1 MKPDRM
7 HSMIS
12 FDRHGR
18 GGGWRALP
26 VALALVL
33 SSGCMLGPNYVRP
46 ELQVPAEF
54 RGPTVDASQAESLAD
69 IEWFTLF
76 NDPELTELLRE
87 AVNQN
92 LDLQTALARVDEAR
106 ARARYQRSFLGPT
119 VQGSLSTTPSPGLP
133 GSNDSSY
140 SLGLALSWELDFFG
154 KLRRLSESA
163 RASLLST
170 EDGARATMSA
180 VVVQVASTWFTLLE
194 AEEQERIVEET
205 IASQEESL
213 ALVRLL
219 IKNGVASGAEEQ
231 QALSLLASTK
241 AQLPVVRQQRV
252 AVENTLSILLGRYPQ
267 SLQSRHARPPQG
279 HLPAGPTPPPAGV
292 PSILLERRPDV
303 HQAEQQL
310 HAATA
315 QIGAAI
321 ANRFPV
327 PSISLSGLFG
337 RVSTDLG
344 DLTSSDDSTKVV
356 SWGPGVSLP
365 LLDFGRGA
373 ANVGVA
379 RAQAAQAGFAY
390 RSIVLQAMREVSD
403 SLFAN
408 QHAAEAIVANE
419 ERVAAA
425 EETLRLQRLR
435 YRAGVVDYLDLLD
448 SERQQLAARLDLSNA
463 RLNKANSYL
472 NLYRALGGGWSDDA
486 LLQAHAGTGEEPR
499 KE

>member
-7 HSMIS
+7 HSAIS
-12 FDRHGR
+12 SGVHGR
-18 GGGWRALP
+18 GGGWRVLP

-46 ELQVPAEF
+46 DLQVPAEF
-54 RGPTVDASQAESLAD
+54 RGPSVDAAQAESLAD
-69 IEWFTLF
+69 LEWFALF
-76 NDPELTELLRE
+76 NDPELTALLRE
-87 AVNQN
+87 AVDQN

-106 ARARYQRSFLGPT
+106 ASARYQRSFLGPT
-119 VQGSLSTTPSPGLP
+119 IGGQLSTTPQPGLA

-154 KLRRLSESA
+154 KLRRLSESS
-163 RASLLST
+163 RASLLAT

-205 IASQEESL
+205 VVSQEESL

-241 AQLPVVRQQRV
+241 AQLPLVRQQRV
-252 AVENTLSILLGRYPQ
+252 AAENTLSILLGRYPQ
-267 SLQSRHARPPQG
+267 SLESRHARPPQG

-292 PSILLERRPDV
+292 PSALLERRPDV

-327 PSISLSGLFG
+327 PSISLTGLFG

-344 DLTSSDDSTKVV
+344 DLTSSDGSTKVV

-365 LLDFGRGA
+365 LLDFGRGI
-373 ANVGVA
+373 ANVDIA
-379 RAQAAQAGFAY
+379 RAQTAQAAFAY
-390 RSIVLQAMREVSD
+390 RATVLQAMREVSD

-408 QHAAEAIVANE
+408 LHASEGITANE

-425 EETLRLQRLR
+425 QEALRLERLR

-472 NLYRALGGGWSDDA
+472 NLYRALGGGWSDEA
-486 LLQAHAGTGEEPR
+486 LLQAKTVTQESEGA
-499 KE
+499 K